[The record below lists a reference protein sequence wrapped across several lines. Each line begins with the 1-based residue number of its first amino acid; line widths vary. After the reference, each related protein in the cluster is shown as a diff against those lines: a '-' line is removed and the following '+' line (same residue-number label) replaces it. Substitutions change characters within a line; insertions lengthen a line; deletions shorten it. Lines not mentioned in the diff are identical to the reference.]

1 MSLLRNI
8 TSGLRSLF
16 RKDQV
21 DRELN
26 EELGAYLEMEAAEKM
41 REGMSRKDA
50 VRAVR
55 LERGG
60 LELAK
65 EVVRS
70 GNWESFVE
78 TCWRDLRYGLRV
90 LRKSPA
96 FTLIALLT
104 LTLGLGINCAIFTV
118 VNAVLLRPLPY
129 PNSERLVLVQRHF
142 PEITFPTTSVTKF
155 LFWREHSRDFES
167 MTAYGFAFSGSG
179 VNLTDAGEPEHLRS
193 LRVSADFFRTLGVQ
207 PVLGRSFTEDED
219 RPGGPNAVVL
229 SYALWQRRFG
239 GDSGIVGRPI
249 RLGGQLWTVVG
260 VASKEFTFTPTAD
273 VWTPLRAQPNP
284 NDQTNVCNVLGRL
297 HPGASYAQV
306 NQDVRALGEELRRE
320 IPDLMAPHET
330 VAIRSYQDAIV
341 GEVRPALLLLL
352 GAVGFVLL
360 IACANLANLLLSR
373 ATARRKEMAV
383 RLALGADRLRL
394 TRQLLIESSLLSV
407 AGGGLGLAAASGLL
421 PLLLRLSPQDLPRLG
436 EVRVDWHVWTFAFAV
451 ALVTGIVFGLAPA
464 LQGPK
469 AELRDALHESV
480 GRASAGRATARLQ
493 RLLVISEVALS
504 AVLLIGAALLI
515 QTFWRLQHESP
526 GFDARDVLTAQMTLD
541 DQRFSK
547 TAAVAR
553 LEDQGLTRLESLPGV
568 QSAATVS
575 NLPFEQGA
583 DMNFAI
589 QENPSG
595 GDPSGSTEWRAITR
609 HYLQVMRIPV
619 LRGRGLTDRD
629 NASGAPVV
637 LINQALAERFF
648 PGQDPLGQHVV
659 IGAGAEAM
667 GLADRVR
674 EIVGIVGNTK
684 EFGVAQPA
692 PPTLFVPTAQVQD
705 GLTKLVNQAMPL
717 VWVVRTTGD
726 PRLLARTVQ
735 QSLQG
740 VATQEA
746 PDNFRTM
753 EDVLSA
759 SIAQQRF
766 NMLLLALFAGLAL
779 ALGGV
784 GLCGVLSYLVAQRTH
799 EMGIRMALGASRR
812 EVLRLIVR
820 SGLRMTFIG
829 LGIGIVAA
837 VGLTRLLAGLL
848 FGVKPT
854 DPLTFGT
861 VSLVLCGVAF
871 VACYIPARRAT
882 RVDPIVALRY
892 E

>member
-41 REGMSRKDA
+41 KQGMSRKDA
-50 VRAVR
+50 LRAVR
-55 LERGG
+55 LERGN
-60 LELAK
+60 LEGTK

-70 GNWESFVE
+70 ARWETFVE
-78 TCWRDLRYGLRV
+78 TCWRDFRYGLRV

-104 LTLGLGINCAIFTV
+104 LTLGLGVNCPICTV

-142 PEITFPTTSVTKF
+142 PEITFPATSVTKF

-167 MTAYGFAFSGSG
+167 MTAYGFAFSGVG
-179 VNLTDAGEPEHLRS
+179 VNLTGAGEPEHLRS
-193 LRVSADFFRTLGVQ
+193 LRVSVDFFRTLGEQ

-219 RPGGPNAVVL
+219 RPGGPNVVVL

-260 VASKEFTFTPTAD
+260 IASKEFTFTPTAD

-306 NQDVRALGEELRRE
+306 NQDVRAVGEELRRE

-341 GEVRPALLLLL
+341 GDVRPALLLLL

-383 RLALGADRLRL
+383 RLALGAGRLRL

-451 ALVTGIVFGLAPA
+451 AFVTGIVSGLVPD

-504 AVLLIGAALLI
+504 GVLLIGAALLI

-541 DQRFSK
+541 DQRFNK

-553 LEDQGLTRLESLPGV
+553 LEDQALTGLESLPGV
-568 QSAATVS
+568 KAAATVS
-575 NLPFEQGA
+575 NLPFEPGA

-589 QENPSG
+589 QGNPSG

-609 HYLQVMRIPV
+609 CFRW
-619 LRGRGLTDRD
+619 DRL
-629 NASGAPVV
+629 P
-637 LINQALAERFF
+637 
-648 PGQDPLGQHVV
+648 
-659 IGAGAEAM
+659 M
-667 GLADRVR
+667 GFLESR
-674 EIVGIVGNTK
+674 N
-684 EFGVAQPA
+684 
-692 PPTLFVPTAQVQD
+692 
-705 GLTKLVNQAMPL
+705 
-717 VWVVRTTGD
+717 
-726 PRLLARTVQ
+726 
-735 QSLQG
+735 
-740 VATQEA
+740 
-746 PDNFRTM
+746 
-753 EDVLSA
+753 
-759 SIAQQRF
+759 
-766 NMLLLALFAGLAL
+766 
-779 ALGGV
+779 
-784 GLCGVLSYLVAQRTH
+784 SY
-799 EMGIRMALGASRR
+799 
-812 EVLRLIVR
+812 
-820 SGLRMTFIG
+820 
-829 LGIGIVAA
+829 
-837 VGLTRLLAGLL
+837 
-848 FGVKPT
+848 
-854 DPLTFGT
+854 
-861 VSLVLCGVAF
+861 
-871 VACYIPARRAT
+871 
-882 RVDPIVALRY
+882 
-892 E
+892 

>member
-1 MSLLRNI
+1 MSLLRNL
-8 TSGLRSLF
+8 SHGLRSLF
-16 RKDQV
+16 SKERV
-21 DRELN
+21 EREFD
-26 EELGAYLEMEAAEKM
+26 EELTDFLRMAAEEKTKQ
-41 REGMSRKDA
+41 GMSPKDA
-50 VRAVR
+50 LRAVR
-55 LERGG
+55 LERGS
-60 LELAK
+60 LEIAK

-70 GNWESFVE
+70 GGGWESFVE
-78 TCWRDLRYGLRV
+78 TCWRDFRYGLRV
-90 LRKSPA
+90 LRKSPT

-142 PEITFPTTSVTKF
+142 PEITFPTTTVTKF

-167 MTAYGFAFSGSG
+167 MTAYGFAFSGVG
-179 VNLTDAGEPEHLRS
+179 VNLTGAGEPEHLHS

-260 VASKEFTFTPTAD
+260 IASKEFTFTPTAD
-273 VWTPLRAQPNP
+273 VWIPLRAQPNP

-306 NQDVRALGEELRRE
+306 NQDVRAVGEELRRE
-320 IPDLMAPHET
+320 IPNLMAPHET

-341 GEVRPALLLLL
+341 GDVRPALLLLL

-451 ALVTGIVFGLAPA
+451 AFVTGIVFGLAPA
-464 LQGPK
+464 VQGPK

-493 RLLVISEVALS
+493 RLLVIAEVALS
-504 AVLLIGAALLI
+504 GVLLIGAALLI
-515 QTFWRLQHESP
+515 QTFWRLRHESP

-553 LEDQGLTRLESLPGV
+553 LEDQALTGLESLPGV
-568 QSAATVS
+568 QAAATVS
-575 NLPFEQGA
+575 NLPFEPGA

-595 GDPSGSTEWRAITR
+595 GDPSGSTEWRAITP

-637 LINQALAERFF
+637 LINQAVAERFF

-674 EIVGIVGNTK
+674 NRRHRRQYQGIWCGS
-684 EFGVAQPA
+684 
-692 PPTLFVPTAQVQD
+692 
-705 GLTKLVNQAMPL
+705 
-717 VWVVRTTGD
+717 
-726 PRLLARTVQ
+726 ARTADTLCPCGSGTGWPYETR
-735 QSLQG
+735 QSG
-740 VATQEA
+740 HA
-746 PDNFRTM
+746 
-753 EDVLSA
+753 
-759 SIAQQRF
+759 
-766 NMLLLALFAGLAL
+766 AGL
-779 ALGGV
+779 G
-784 GLCGVLSYLVAQRTH
+784 RTH
-799 EMGIRMALGASRR
+799 RR
-812 EVLRLIVR
+812 RP
-820 SGLRMTFIG
+820 TF
-829 LGIGIVAA
+829 
-837 VGLTRLLAGLL
+837 
-848 FGVKPT
+848 
-854 DPLTFGT
+854 
-861 VSLVLCGVAF
+861 
-871 VACYIPARRAT
+871 AR
-882 RVDPIVALRY
+882 
-892 E
+892 